1 MSIFALL
8 IGLIAAWHD
17 DRRHSRHEPTA
28 PTLLERYYVNEAR
41 KVQAILRSK
50 HCVSFS
56 LTKATQQLLETCHIL
71 MALPFCACLFACLFF
86 VRVHIGF
93 CSAAVLLFEKRKHLS
108 LRLLRATMP
117 RDSDE
122 ESVEGKSEAVETKQ
136 SEGKENEDNEPDDG
150 SYSGEDGGDQLE
162 DGTLKVDPS
171 REIGSESIEMPVR
184 VVQSQL
190 SNRVQEHI
198 VDLAKQA
205 MENSAS
211 PTSIAKFVKTQL
223 DKEFHPAWHCIVG
236 RNFGMAVSHV
246 EDGLAYFYVGSVA
259 FLVFKHSSG

>member
-1 MSIFALL
+1 
-8 IGLIAAWHD
+8 
-17 DRRHSRHEPTA
+17 
-28 PTLLERYYVNEAR
+28 
-41 KVQAILRSK
+41 
-50 HCVSFS
+50 
-56 LTKATQQLLETCHIL
+56 
-71 MALPFCACLFACLFF
+71 
-86 VRVHIGF
+86 
-93 CSAAVLLFEKRKHLS
+93 
-108 LRLLRATMP
+108 MP

-162 DGTLKVDPS
+162 DGTLKVDSS

-211 PTSIAKFVKTQL
+211 PTSIA
-223 DKEFHPAWHCIVG
+223 
-236 RNFGMAVSHV
+236 
-246 EDGLAYFYVGSVA
+246 
-259 FLVFKHSSG
+259 